1 MTKILLVDSDTS
13 ACLELAH
20 VLAKA
25 RTSWTINTASS
36 GQQALDVLFDESVD
50 VPVDVIVGESQLV
63 DMSGFQLLDQARKAP
78 KAPVRFTLTADAG
91 AEAVLGNLRVNQ
103 RFLMKPLDVELL
115 ATSIERSLILNEC
128 MNREPLKRFM
138 RSVTS
143 IPAIPAIYDE
153 MMQELAS
160 PHSSL
165 LKVGDIVESDAGL
178 TLSVL
183 KVVNSAFYGINRRVE
198 SVGQAVTLL
207 GVHMIKNITLTTK
220 VFSRFS
226 GSKLSTKRLA
236 ELNEEAVRIGAMSNQ
251 FARYAKMHRSALDH
265 CQIAGM
271 MANVGQLIAATRSDA
286 TPDLLPAVEL
296 IGASVLRGWYM
307 PDAVV
312 EAVALQYAPPKQNAE
327 VVTPLSV
334 LHSIRYLQA
343 NFTNTADKQQRES
356 CAQYLHGFLKP
367 DVAGAWLD
375 AFSAIQQL
383 TAAQSSP
390 SHESQVK

>member
-1 MTKILLVDSDTS
+1 MTKILLVDSNTS
-13 ACLELAH
+13 VCLELAH
-20 VLAKA
+20 ILAKA
-25 RTSWTINTASS
+25 RPHWTISTASS
-36 GQQALDVLFDESVD
+36 GQQALDVLFDESIN
-50 VPVDVIVGESQLV
+50 VPVDVIVVESQLV

-78 KAPVRFTLTADAG
+78 RAPVRFTLTADAG
-91 AEAVLGNLRVNQ
+91 AEAVLGNLRINQ
-103 RFLMKPLDVELL
+103 RFLMKPLEVELL

-143 IPAIPAIYDE
+143 IPAMPAIYDD

-165 LKVGDIVESDAGL
+165 LKVGDIVETDTGL

-198 SVGQAVTLL
+198 SVAQAVTLL

-226 GSKLSTKRLA
+226 GSKLNASRLA
-236 ELNEEAVRIGAMSNQ
+236 ELNNEAIRIGALSNQ
-251 FARYAKMHRSALDH
+251 FARYAKVPRSTLDH

-271 MANVGQLIAATRSDA
+271 MANVGQLIAATREDA
-286 TPDLLPAVEL
+286 SPDSLPPVEL

-312 EAVALQYAPPKQNAE
+312 EAVALQYDPPKQTAD

-334 LHSIRYLQA
+334 LHGIRYLQA
-343 NFTNTADKQQRES
+343 NFTNTADKQQREA
-356 CAQYLHGFLKP
+356 CAQYLHGFVKP

-375 AFSAIQQL
+375 AFSAIEHL
-383 TAAQSSP
+383 TAAQSSNAA
-390 SHESQVK
+390 

>member
-25 RTSWTINTASS
+25 RPAWTITTASS
-36 GQQALDVLFDESVD
+36 GKQALDTLFDDSME
-50 VPVDVIVGESQLV
+50 VPVDVIVGEAQLV

-78 KAPVRFTLTADAG
+78 RPPVRFTLTADAG

-103 RFLMKPLDVELL
+103 RFLLKPLEVEML
-115 ATSIERSLILNEC
+115 AISIERSMILNEC
-128 MNREPLKRFM
+128 MNQEPLKRFM

-143 IPAIPAIYDE
+143 IPAIPAVYDD

-165 LKVGDIVESDAGL
+165 LKVGDIVETDTGL

-198 SVGQAVTLL
+198 SVAQAVTLL

-226 GSKLSTKRLA
+226 GSKLSTRRLA
-236 ELNEEAVRIGAMSNQ
+236 ELNEEAVRIGALSNQ
-251 FARYAKMHRSALDH
+251 FARLAKMPRTALDH

-271 MANVGQLIAATRSDA
+271 MANVGQLVAAARADEPDA
-286 TPDLLPAVEL
+286 SLPAVEL

-312 EAVALQYAPPKQNAE
+312 EAVALQYDPPRQSPEA
-327 VVTPLSV
+327 VTPLSV
-334 LHSIRYLQA
+334 LHGIRYLQA
-343 NFTNTADKQQRES
+343 NFTNTADKQQREI
-356 CAQYLHGFLKP
+356 CAQYLRGFIKP
-367 DVAGAWLD
+367 AIADAWLD
-375 AFSAIQQL
+375 AFGAIEQL
-383 TAAQSSP
+383 TASQSSNAA
-390 SHESQVK
+390 

>member
-13 ACLELAH
+13 AGLELAH
-20 VLAKA
+20 VLSKA
-25 RTSWTINTASS
+25 RSAWTITTASS
-36 GQQALDVLFDESVD
+36 GKQALDVLFDDALD
-50 VPVDVIVGESQLV
+50 VPVDVIVVEAQLV

-78 KAPVRFTLTADAG
+78 RAPVRFTLTADAG

-103 RFLMKPLDVELL
+103 RFLLKPLEVEML
-115 ATSIERSLILNEC
+115 ATSIERSMILNEC

-143 IPAIPAIYDE
+143 IPAIPAIYDD
-153 MMQELAS
+153 MMEELAS

-165 LKVGDIVESDAGL
+165 LKVGDIVETDTGL

-198 SVGQAVTLL
+198 SVAQAVTLL

-226 GSKLSTKRLA
+226 GSKVSASRMA
-236 ELNEEAVRIGAMSNQ
+236 ELNEEAIRIGALSNQ
-251 FARYAKMHRSALDH
+251 FARFAKMPRTALDH

-271 MANVGQLIAATRSDA
+271 MANVGQLIAATRE
-286 TPDLLPAVEL
+286 DLPTDSLPASEL

-312 EAVALQYAPPKQNAE
+312 EAVALQYDPPEQNPDL
-327 VVTPLSV
+327 VTPLSV
-334 LHSIRYLQA
+334 LHGIRYLQS
-343 NFTNTADKQQRES
+343 NFTNTSDKQRREE
-356 CAQYLHGFLKP
+356 CRQYLTGFLKP
-367 DVAGAWLD
+367 EVADSWLD
-375 AFSAIQQL
+375 AFSAIEQL
-383 TAAQSSP
+383 TASQSSDAA
-390 SHESQVK
+390 

>member
-25 RTSWTINTASS
+25 RPSWTVTTASS
-36 GQQALDVLFDESVD
+36 GQQALDVLFGESID
-50 VPVDVIVGESQLV
+50 VPVDVIVSESQLV

-78 KAPVRFTLTADAG
+78 GALIRFTLTADAA
-91 AEAVLGNLRVNQ
+91 AEAMLGNLRVNQ
-103 RFLMKPLDVELL
+103 RFLLKPLEVEQL
-115 ATSIERSLILNEC
+115 ATNIERSLILNEC
-128 MNREPLKRFM
+128 MNQPPLKRFM

-165 LKVGDIVESDAGL
+165 LKIGDIVETDTGL

-198 SVGQAVTLL
+198 SVAQAVTLL

-226 GSKLSTKRLA
+226 GSKLSEKRLA
-236 ELNEEAVRIGAMSNQ
+236 ELNEEAIRIGALSNQ
-251 FARYAKMHRSALDH
+251 FARYAKMPRIALDH

-271 MANVGQLIAATRSDA
+271 MANVGGLITATRTDAATDI
-286 TPDLLPAVEL
+286 LPAAEL
-296 IGASVLRGWYM
+296 IGASILRGWHM

-312 EAVALQYAPPKQNAE
+312 EAIALQYDSAKENSE

-334 LHSIRYLQA
+334 LHSIRYLQE
-343 NFTNTADKQQRES
+343 NFTNTADKQQREM
-356 CAQYLHGFLKP
+356 CMQYLHGFVTP
-367 DVAGAWLD
+367 PVAEAWLD
-375 AFSAIQQL
+375 AFSAIEQL
-383 TAAQSSP
+383 TASQSSDAA
-390 SHESQVK
+390 